1 MSQHTYKTTVEWTG
15 NKGSG
20 TYDYRSYSR
29 SHTIQ
34 IEGKADILGSS
45 DSSFRGEKSK
55 HNPEDMFVASISA
68 CHMLWYLHLCAEA
81 GVIVLKYAD
90 HAEGK
95 MIVDQSGGGSFN
107 NVTLRPSIEIT
118 KESSLTKAQEAH
130 IKAHELCFI
139 ANSCNFDILVEPII
153 VKAG

>member
-1 MSQHTYKTTVEWTG
+1 MNQHTYKTTVEWTG

-29 SHTIQ
+29 SHI
-34 IEGKADILGSS
+34 IKIDGKANILGSS

-68 CHMLWYLHLCAEA
+68 CHMLWYLHLCADA
-81 GVIVLKYAD
+81 GVIVLKYKD
-90 HAEGK
+90 DAEGS
-95 MIVDQSGGGSFN
+95 MIVDQSGGGRFN
-107 NVTLRPSIEIT
+107 NVTLRPTIEIT
-118 KESSLTKAQEAH
+118 KESSLIKAEEAHTKAH
-130 IKAHELCFI
+130 GLCFI

-153 VKAG
+153 LKAG